1 MNIPASEKSFTLHY
15 SEVGVFRYVVT
26 LLYSMTFAA
35 VVVFV
40 NRRWVR
46 SADMNG
52 ASIAGIGLL
61 VIIFLVGGLQALNE
75 LSSMYFKTAG
85 NTGPQFGVWDL
96 SLRYIVFCMMGF
108 LLFMGWEISK
118 SYGERSVMQ
127 RTWELIIHGVVLSV
141 LSAEF
146 LMWNANSGNDK
157 QYKLGLT
164 ILWGVYAL
172 MLIVWGIY
180 KKQKHLRL
188 AAIALFVI
196 TLVKLF
202 MYDLAESGTITKTV
216 SFISLGAIL
225 LLVSYLYH
233 RYKEVLFG
241 KDE

>member
-1 MNIPASEKSFTLHY
+1 
-15 SEVGVFRYVVT
+15 
-26 LLYSMTFAA
+26 
-35 VVVFV
+35 
-40 NRRWVR
+40 
-46 SADMNG
+46 
-52 ASIAGIGLL
+52 
-61 VIIFLVGGLQALNE
+61 
-75 LSSMYFKTAG
+75 
-85 NTGPQFGVWDL
+85 
-96 SLRYIVFCMMGF
+96 MGY
-108 LLFMGWEISK
+108 LLFMGLEISK
-118 SYGERSVMQ
+118 LYGEKGVMQ
-127 RTWELIIHGVVLSV
+127 RTWQLVIHGVVLSV
-141 LSAEF
+141 LSAEY
-146 LMWNANSGNDK
+146 LLWTNNGNDE

-180 KKQKHLRL
+180 KKQKHFRL